1 MANDNIF
8 TGVLGAL
15 IILGL
20 IVLIVI
26 EATTPTKVQ
35 TESRTEILPIPYPS
49 RNYHPPYHPPYNP
62 PYNPPNR
69 PNVPTHVVGDRSNP
83 FCEHTKHGCYPGTTT
98 PIP

>member
-15 IILGL
+15 IVLGL

-26 EATTPTKVQ
+26 EATAPTRVK
-35 TESRTEILPIPYPS
+35 TETRTEVLPIPYP
-49 RNYHPPYHPPYNP
+49 RRRYRRPYRPPYHPY
-62 PYNPPNR
+62 
-69 PNVPTHVVGDRSNP
+69 VPGRIVGDRSNP
-83 FCEHTKHGCYPGTTT
+83 FCAHTSHGCYPGTTT